1 MERAPAYLRSIV
13 LFLAR
18 HHNQRG
24 LVLRLRDQWAR
35 DRCRGRWLPIN
46 SFDRRRSASD
56 RRSPAMP
63 VRHDCMR
70 CVLEELSIDQIA
82 TTSGSANSVKTHL
95 RRDGRADRSL
105 GEA

>member
-1 MERAPAYLRSIV
+1 
-13 LFLAR
+13 
-18 HHNQRG
+18 
-24 LVLRLRDQWAR
+24 
-35 DRCRGRWLPIN
+35 
-46 SFDRRRSASD
+46 
-56 RRSPAMP
+56 MP